1 MTESENTASRANR
14 PVVAVVGRPNV
25 GKSTLFNALAGE
37 TISIVKDTPGITRDR
52 IYADVSWLDRTF
64 TLIDTGGIEPDSQ
77 DVILSQM
84 RAQAQIAIETADV
97 IIFLVDVKQGLV
109 DADAKVADMLRR
121 SRKPVV
127 LVVNK
132 VDSYKKYMAEVYEF
146 YNLGIGE
153 PHPISAVN
161 RLGLGDMLEELF
173 LYTKLTSVE
182 FELNMSEI
190 QVFPLLGECLVGLY
204 RQFEEKGV
212 APEVEFQSEGFRVK
226 ADEECLRRIFH
237 NLIQNGLLHGKGGI
251 TIRQRGCS
259 IFFENLVS
267 ETSMPDPEQIFD
279 RFYKADSAR
288 RKGSSGLGMF
298 IVKELM
304 ERMGGQSEA
313 KLTGQRLTIRLD
325 FPEVG

>member
-1 MTESENTASRANR
+1 MLSLCRQLNR
-14 PVVAVVGRPNV
+14 LRQQWFRNQKQYEKVEKQLKQNIT
-25 GKSTLFNALAGE
+25 SLAHDIRTPLSGAAGYVQLAQE
-37 TISIVKDTPGITRDR
+37 CEDSVKREH
-52 IYADVSWLDRTF
+52 YL
-64 TLIDTGGIEPDSQ
+64 
-77 DVILSQM
+77 
-84 RAQAQIAIETADV
+84 ETAD
-97 IIFLVDVKQGLV
+97 D
-109 DADAKVADMLRR
+109 
-121 SRKPVV
+121 
-127 LVVNK
+127 
-132 VDSYKKYMAEVYEF
+132 
-146 YNLGIGE
+146 
-153 PHPISAVN
+153 
-161 RLGLGDMLEELF
+161 RLKELGDMLEELF